1 MLQLKEFDKDDIT
14 DNVLKQ
20 IELFVKNPEFEL
32 EKIGT
37 QSTAAKCLAVWVIA
51 VEKYTKMFR

>member
-14 DNVLKQ
+14 DDVFKQ
-20 IELFVKNPEFEL
+20 IELFLKNPEFEL

-37 QSTAAKCLAVWVIA
+37 QSIAAKCLAMWVIA
-51 VEKYTKMFR
+51 VEKYAKMSR